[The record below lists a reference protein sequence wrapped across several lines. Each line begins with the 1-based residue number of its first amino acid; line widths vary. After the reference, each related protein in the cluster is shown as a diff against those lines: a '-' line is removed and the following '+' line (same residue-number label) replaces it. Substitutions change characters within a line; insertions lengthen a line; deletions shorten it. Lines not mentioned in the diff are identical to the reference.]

1 MATSAKR
8 RVDGRQSRWD
18 SHNAERRRHLIE
30 AAVAEIESAPPG
42 TDVHV
47 QHIAAR
53 AGVGR
58 TVVYRHFED
67 RADLDRAVTTEI
79 VDGLAERLIAEV
91 TLDGTVPDIVRRV
104 VGSYVEWASGHPPLH
119 HLVIQGNGS
128 GGSPL
133 EAGMG
138 RIAGQVQELLSYAI
152 EVLGLELSDDER
164 GALDPLAFGLVG
176 AVFGAVRRWSGS
188 DPEQRPSAEVLVDLV
203 ADSVWFLISGHA
215 AHLGLVLDRD
225 QPVEE
230 VLLGALA
237 EPAT

>member
-1 MATSAKR
+1 MATSADR

-18 SHNAERRRHLIE
+18 RHNAERRQHLID
-30 AAVAEIESAPPG
+30 AAVAEIEASPPG
-42 TDVHV
+42 SEIHVH
-47 QHIAAR
+47 QIAAR

-58 TVVYRHFED
+58 TVVYRHFDD
-67 RADLDRAVTTEI
+67 RADLDRAVTAEI
-79 VDGLAERLIAEV
+79 VDGLAERLVAEV
-91 TLDGTVPDIVRRV
+91 TLDGTIPDIVRRV

-119 HLVIQGNGS
+119 MLVIQGSGA

-133 EAGMG
+133 EEGMG
-138 RIAGQVQELLSYAI
+138 RIAGQVHELLGYAI
-152 EVLGLELSDDER
+152 EVLGLDASDDELA
-164 GALDPLAFGLVG
+164 ALDSLAYGLVG

-188 DPEQRPSAEVLVDLV
+188 DPESRPAPDVLVGLV

-230 VLLGALA
+230 VLLGALS
-237 EPAT
+237 EPTP